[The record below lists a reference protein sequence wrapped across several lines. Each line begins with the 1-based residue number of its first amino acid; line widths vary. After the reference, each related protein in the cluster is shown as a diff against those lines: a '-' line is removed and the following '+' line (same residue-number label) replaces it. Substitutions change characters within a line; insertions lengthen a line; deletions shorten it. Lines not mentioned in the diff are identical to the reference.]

1 MNYKY
6 TFTVFTPTYN
16 RGNNLKNIYEDL
28 KKQSFKDFE
37 WLIVDDGSNDDTKY
51 IVDSFKKENILDIKY
66 VFKLNGGKHTAIN
79 MGVKYA
85 DGELFFI
92 ADSDDR
98 IIKDGLEIMSKSWSS
113 VKNKMKFCGI
123 AGLFSYK
130 NGEIVGTKFNENCNE
145 ICFTDIYKKYGV
157 QGDKTVVFKT
167 DVMKEFPFPEKEGIK
182 FIMEAVVW
190 DEMSKKYKIKCVNK
204 VIQIK
209 EYLDD
214 GLTKSSYS
222 RRILNGI
229 AYSNLLL
236 INQNTYPINKYT
248 KDRIWNYIH
257 LCSNSLL
264 IGKNYFKQ
272 INKISDKLLYIL
284 FYPRGLVAYL
294 RMKKYVQE

>member
-16 RGNNLKNIYEDL
+16 RGENLINIYEDL
-28 KKQSFKDFE
+28 KKQTFDDFE
-37 WLIVDDGSNDDTKY
+37 WLIVDDGSTDNTSNIVENFIKDNLISIKY
-51 IVDSFKKENILDIKY
+51 IKKQ
-66 VFKLNGGKHTAIN
+66 NGGKHTAIN
-79 MGVKYA
+79 VGVKNSK
-85 DGELFFI
+85 GKMLFL

-98 IIKDGLEIMSKSWSS
+98 IINDALQIIYDAWSEVSNKDE
-113 VKNKMKFCGI
+113 FCGV
-123 AGLFSYK
+123 AGLFSYE
-130 NGEIVGTKFNENCNE
+130 NGEIVGSKFDDRYTEVS
-145 ICFTDIYKKYGV
+145 FTDIYKKYNV
-157 QGDKTVVFKT
+157 TGDKTVTFKT
-167 DVMKEFPFPEKEGIK
+167 DVMKEFPFPEEEDIK

-190 DEMSKKYKIKCVNK
+190 DEISKKYKIKCVNK

-222 RRILNGI
+222 KRILSGI

-236 INQNTYPINKYT
+236 INQNTYAINEYT
-248 KDRIWNYIH
+248 KDRIWNYIN
-257 LCSNSLL
+257 LCSSSLL

-294 RMKKYVQE
+294 RMKAFVQE

>member
-16 RGNNLKNIYEDL
+16 RSKNLINIYEDL
-28 KKQSFKDFE
+28 KKQTFDDFE
-37 WLIVDDGSNDDTKY
+37 WLIVDDGSEDNTSDIVKKFIEDNLILIKY
-51 IVDSFKKENILDIKY
+51 IKKQ
-66 VFKLNGGKHTAIN
+66 NGGKHTAIN
-79 MGVKYA
+79 VGVKNA
-85 DGELFFI
+85 KGELFFL

-98 IIKDGLEIMSKSWSS
+98 IIDDTLQIIYDTWNKVNNKDE
-113 VKNKMKFCGI
+113 FCGV
-123 AGLFSYK
+123 AGLFSYE
-130 NGEIVGTKFNENCNE
+130 NGEIVGSKFDDMYTEVS
-145 ICFTDIYKKYGV
+145 FTDVYKKYNV
-157 QGDKTVVFKT
+157 TGDKTVAFKT
-167 DVMKEFPFPEKEGIK
+167 DVMKEFPFPEEEGVK

-190 DEMSKKYKIKCVNK
+190 DEISKKYKIKCVNK
-204 VIQIK
+204 IIQIK

-222 RRILNGI
+222 RRILSGI

-294 RMKKYVQE
+294 RMQKYVQE

>member
-16 RGNNLKNIYEDL
+16 RGENLINIYEDL
-28 KKQSFKDFE
+28 KKQIFDDFE
-37 WLIVDDGSNDDTKY
+37 WLIVDDGSTDNTSDIVKNFIKDNLISIKY
-51 IVDSFKKENILDIKY
+51 IKKQ
-66 VFKLNGGKHTAIN
+66 NGGKHIAIN
-79 MGVKYA
+79 VGVKNA
-85 DGELFFI
+85 KGEIFFI

-98 IIKDGLEIMSKSWSS
+98 IINDTLQIIYDAWSEVNNKDE
-113 VKNKMKFCGI
+113 FCGV
-123 AGLFSYK
+123 AGLFSYE
-130 NGEIVGTKFNENCNE
+130 NGEIVGSKFDDRYTEVS
-145 ICFTDIYKKYGV
+145 FTDVYKKYNV
-157 QGDKTVVFKT
+157 TGDKTVAFKT
-167 DVMKEFPFPEKEGIK
+167 DVMKEFPFPEEEGIK

-190 DEMSKKYKIKCVNK
+190 DEISKKYKVKCVNK

-222 RRILNGI
+222 KRILSGI